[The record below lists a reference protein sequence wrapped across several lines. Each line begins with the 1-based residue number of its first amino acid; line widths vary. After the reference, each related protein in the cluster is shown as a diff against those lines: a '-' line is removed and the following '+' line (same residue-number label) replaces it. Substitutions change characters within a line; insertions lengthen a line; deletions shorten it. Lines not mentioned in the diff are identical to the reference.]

1 MKGLVPLRWR
11 RVWAVTR
18 WVAVA
23 SALPLVWACNSRTL
37 EQPHPNPVRVVNN
50 TFQATLNR
58 KLDILFMVDNS
69 QSMLPLQAKLLMQF
83 PVFMNV
89 LKMLPTGDG
98 SGTGLPDVH
107 VAVVSS
113 DTGPGIFNLPDRHCA
128 FTGDGGRFQSAPRGT
143 CTTAPLPAGQNYLAA
158 SMNQGV
164 KNYTGDIS
172 DAFTC
177 IAALG
182 DQGCGFE
189 GQLKAVRWALDPLNV
204 PDPNVGFLRPDAFL
218 AVILITNEDDCSV
231 PDDSMM
237 IDPAQTRMSDPLGPL
252 WSWRCNEFGH
262 LCNIGGQMVPPPRGP
277 AMNNLQ
283 GCISNETPSG
293 QLTHV
298 ADEVAFLKALKPDP
312 SQIFVAAITG
322 PSAPYSIE
330 MIQNAMDVEQHPN
343 IVHSCTQNSGEYADP
358 AVRIQQWVES
368 FGNHGL
374 LQTICANS
382 FAPSLMLI
390 ATELGKLLGPQ
401 CLTGNLVDLDITT
414 PQIEPQC
421 QVTDQYV
428 NDQGKTVPSALP
440 ACASNNNTA
449 PCWSL
454 QADANKC
461 PGNTLVLAANRG
473 PGQLPNGLSTSVS
486 CAMCI
491 DGVGKAGCPCANSDP
506 PVDGCKP

>member
-1 MKGLVPLRWR
+1 
-11 RVWAVTR
+11 
-18 WVAVA
+18 
-23 SALPLVWACNSRTL
+23 LVWACNSRTL
-37 EQPHPNPVRVVNN
+37 EQPQPNPVRVVNN

-58 KLDILFMVDNS
+58 KIDILFMVDNS
-69 QSMLPLQAKLLMQF
+69 QSMLPLQTKLLLQF
-83 PVFMNV
+83 PVFMDV

-113 DTGPGIFNLPDRHCA
+113 DTGPGKYALDDRHCA
-128 FTGDGGRFQSAPRGT
+128 FGGDGGRFQSSPRGT
-143 CTTAPLPAGQNYLAA
+143 CTTAPLAADQHYLAA

-172 DAFTC
+172 QAFTC

-189 GQLKAVRWALDPLNV
+189 GQLKSVRWALDPTNV
-204 PDPNVGFLRPDAFL
+204 PDTNIGFLRPEAFL

-231 PDDSMM
+231 PDDSDLV
-237 IDPAQTRMSDPLGPL
+237 DPSQTRMSDPYGPL

-262 LCNIGGQMVPPPRGP
+262 LCDIGGQLVPPPRGP
-277 AMNNLQ
+277 AMNNIR
-283 GCISNETPSG
+283 GCISNETASG
-293 QLTHV
+293 KLTHV
-298 ADEVAFLKALKPDP
+298 ADEIAFLKSLKPDP
-312 SQIFVAAITG
+312 NQIFVAAITG
-322 PSAPYSIE
+322 PSSPYSIE
-330 MIQNAMDVEQHPN
+330 MIRNAMDVEDHPN
-343 IVHSCTQNSGEYADP
+343 IVHSCMQNSGEYGDP
-358 AVRIQQWVES
+358 AVRIQQWVEA

-390 ATELGKLLGPQ
+390 ATELSKLLGPQ
-401 CLTGNLVDLDITT
+401 CISGNLVDTDIST

-428 NDQGKTVPSALP
+428 NDQNKMISSAVPS
-440 ACASNNNTA
+440 CASNGNQP

-454 QADANKC
+454 DANPAKC
-461 PGNTLVLAANRG
+461 QGNTLVLNANRG

-491 DGVGKAGCPCANSDP
+491 DNVGKAGCPCANSNP

>member
-23 SALPLVWACNSRTL
+23 AALPLVWACNSRTL

-50 TFQATLNR
+50 TFQASLNR

-98 SGTGLPDVH
+98 SGMGLPDVH

-113 DTGPGIFNLPDRHCA
+113 DTGPGTFDLPDRHCSFA
-128 FTGDGGRFQSAPRGT
+128 GDGGRFQSAPRANMGA
-143 CTTAPLPAGQNYLAA
+143 CQALPADQHYLAA
-158 SMNQGV
+158 SMNQAV
-164 KNYTGDIS
+164 KNYQGDIS

-189 GQLKAVRWALDPLNV
+189 GQLKSIRWALDPLNV
-204 PDPNVGFLRPDAFL
+204 PDTNVDFLRPDAFL

-231 PDDSMM
+231 PDDSTM
-237 IDPAQTRMSDPLGPL
+237 IDPQQTRMSDPLGPL

-293 QLTHV
+293 KLTHV
-298 ADEVAFLKALKPDP
+298 ADEIAFLKSLKPDP
-312 SQIFVAAITG
+312 NQIFVAAITG

-330 MIQNAMDVEQHPN
+330 MIQNPMDTEQHPN

-358 AVRIQQWVES
+358 AVRIQQWVEA

-382 FAPSLMLI
+382 FAPSLTLI
-390 ATELGKLLGPQ
+390 ATELSKLLGPQ
-401 CLTGNLVDLDITT
+401 CISNKLVDTGNG
-414 PQIEPQC
+414 PEC
-421 QVTDQYV
+421 QVTDQYI
-428 NDQGKTVPSALP
+428 NDQGKTISTAVPS
-440 ACASNNNTA
+440 CASNGNQP
-449 PCWSL
+449 PCWAL
-454 QADANKC
+454 NTDPKC
-461 PGNTLVLAANRG
+461 PNGTLLLAANRG

-491 DGVGKAGCPCANSDP
+491 DGVPKAGCP
-506 PVDGCKP
+506 